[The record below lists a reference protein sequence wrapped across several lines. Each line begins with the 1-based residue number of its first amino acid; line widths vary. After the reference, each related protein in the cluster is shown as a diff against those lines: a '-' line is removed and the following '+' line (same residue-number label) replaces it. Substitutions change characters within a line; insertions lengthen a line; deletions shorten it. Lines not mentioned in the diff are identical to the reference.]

1 MSGSSVLLRL
11 LCVKPC
17 VVVLQA
23 SCWASRGPKVW
34 LRSSVQRTAR
44 SVSTW
49 LWFIHRHPPW
59 SAPVPNDLRAGA
71 PAHLTVSP
79 EPPPPLPSHCILC
92 ASLISLLHAAPTPLA
107 SMNPKAE
114 DSTAHWM
121 TSTLCTSCIEIAFY
135 CIVSLLLHACNVLHS
150 TIVRITFLF
159 VFVILVSAT
168 RGCSAPRPNGTKG
181 TKAHK
186 LCASMTFLPC
196 LVSRVHGEIQM
207 KKTWMLLVLFRTWG

>member
-1 MSGSSVLLRL
+1 MRCCVAGELLSQPRPEGLTEIICPKNGSERVNVALVYPPTPTVVS
-11 LCVKPC
+11 PC
-17 VVVLQA
+17 
-23 SCWASRGPKVW
+23 PK
-34 LRSSVQRTAR
+34 
-44 SVSTW
+44 
-49 LWFIHRHPPW
+49 W
-59 SAPVPNDLRAGA
+59 SEGWSLE

-107 SMNPKAE
+107 STNPKAE

-121 TSTLCTSCIEIAFY
+121 TSTLCTSSIEIAFY

-168 RGCSAPRPNGTKG
+168 RGCSAPRPNVLNGTNG

-207 KKTWMLLVLFRTWG
+207 KKTWMLLVWFRTWG